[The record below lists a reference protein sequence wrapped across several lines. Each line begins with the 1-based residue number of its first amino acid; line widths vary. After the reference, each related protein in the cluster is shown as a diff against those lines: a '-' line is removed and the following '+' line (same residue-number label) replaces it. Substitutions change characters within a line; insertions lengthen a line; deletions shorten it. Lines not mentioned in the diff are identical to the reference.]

1 VNCGV
6 PEGQEVHN
14 RDKCNMNMHM
24 LNYCKQN
31 VPILHTS
38 FLHFHLQDSSTDAD
52 SVYLDTSSKRET
64 KDTPK
69 DFEEG
74 FVTTSL
80 ESCSPSPGLAYRTS
94 SIGRENSI
102 KIIAI
107 TGDWDHCWLFCDG
120 CTH

>member
-1 VNCGV
+1 
-6 PEGQEVHN
+6 
-14 RDKCNMNMHM
+14 M

-31 VPILHTS
+31 IPILYTS
-38 FLHFHLQDSSTDAD
+38 CLHFHLQDSPTDDD
-52 SVYLDTSSKRET
+52 SVYLDTSSKREP

-74 FVTTSL
+74 FVTTLL
-80 ESCSPSPGLAYRTS
+80 ESCFPSPGLASRTS

-107 TGDWDHCWLFCDG
+107 TGDRDQCCFFCDG